1 MYGWN
6 NLRKISNFWIYIVNY
21 IVKSILKFESDKVSI
36 FIYVC
41 LFLFNKFN

>member
-21 IVKSILKFESDKVSI
+21 IVKSILKFELDKVSI